1 MEEKKI
7 AGLKAAEF
15 IKDGMVLGLG
25 TGSTAFYMIEKVGQM
40 VKEGLKIRAVATSQ
54 NTARLA
60 SQFEIPLI
68 SVDETDR
75 IDLAIDGVD
84 EIDRQ
89 FNAIK
94 GGGGALFREKMVVN
108 IAEKVIWI
116 MDSRKLVNSIGDFPL
131 PVEILPFGY
140 VHIMKQLS
148 CLTFNPVLRMN
159 KETPFIT
166 DNGNYIV
173 DLHIGKTLDIG
184 CVSEQLKSVSGVLET
199 GLFINLCD
207 RMIVGTADGVKV
219 IENYNKN
226 HTLNGNINS
235 NKEH

>member
-7 AGLKAAEF
+7 AGLKATEY

-40 VKEGLKIRAVATSQ
+40 VKQGLKIRAVATSQ
-54 NTARLA
+54 KTANLA
-60 SQFEIPLI
+60 FQLGIPLI

-84 EIDRQ
+84 EIDGQ

-94 GGGGALFREKMVVN
+94 GGGGALFREKMVVS

-116 MDSRKLVNSIGDFPL
+116 LDSRKLVDSIGNFPL

-140 VHIMKQLS
+140 FHIIKQLS
-148 CLTFNPVLRMN
+148 RLSFHPFLRMS
-159 KETPFIT
+159 KEAPFIT

-173 DLHIGKTLDIG
+173 DLHIGKDIDIG

-199 GLFINLCD
+199 GLFINRCD
-207 RMIVGTADGVKV
+207 RMVVGTAAGVKV
-219 IENYNKN
+219 IENYSKY
-226 HTLNGNINS
+226 NS
-235 NKEH
+235 PW

>member
-40 VKEGLKIRAVATSQ
+40 VNQGLRIRAVSTSQ
-54 NTARLA
+54 NTANLA

-84 EIDRQ
+84 EVDGQ

-94 GGGGALFREKMVVN
+94 GGGGALFREKMVAN

-116 MDSRKLVNSIGDFPL
+116 LDSRKLVNSIGNFPL

-140 VHIMKQLS
+140 AHIIKQLS
-148 CLTFNPVLRMN
+148 QLSFYPVLRIN
-159 KETPFIT
+159 KETPFVT

-173 DLHIGKTLDIG
+173 DLHIGKALDIG
-184 CVSEQLKSVSGVLET
+184 YVSKQLNSVPGVLET

-207 RMIVGTADGVKV
+207 TMIVGTSDGVKI
-219 IENYNKN
+219 IENYNKK
-226 HTLNGNINS
+226 S
-235 NKEH
+235 YFKRQY